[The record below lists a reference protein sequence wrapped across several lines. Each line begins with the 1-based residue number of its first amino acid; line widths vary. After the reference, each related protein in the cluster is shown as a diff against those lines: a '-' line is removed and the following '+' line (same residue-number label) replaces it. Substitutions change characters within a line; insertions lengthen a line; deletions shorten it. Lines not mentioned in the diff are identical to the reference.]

1 MTMPDSASA
10 SRTHL
15 PGTSPGERL
24 STIGTILWLT
34 GWSMPNA
41 VFGKL
46 QALLP
51 DYHHV
56 SLDYSK
62 AGSLEEMLALTET
75 AARNSREFA
84 AASSSSTGF
93 HGPLLIGG
101 WSLGG
106 LLALRLAA
114 RGLADGLVLLAATA
128 RFIRPKEQLN
138 RGWPDGYVRQMIAVI
153 HKDRQAVEEN
163 FRQNLF
169 TDAEKHAGLGAKL
182 PPIGS
187 WSTPALITGLQVLRS
202 EECLSQLPNIKC
214 PVILIHGTED
224 KICPYS
230 AAEEMLAQ
238 LPHVELITIGGCGH
252 MPFLGREEGIAKE
265 IRRWWNEYQDKR
277 DSTSI

>member
-1 MTMPDSASA
+1 MMASDSASA
-10 SRTHL
+10 SRSPL
-15 PGTSPGERL
+15 PGTSPRERL
-24 STIGTILWLT
+24 ATIGTVLWLT
-34 GWSMPNA
+34 GWSMPVT
-41 VFGKL
+41 VFGKI

-62 AGSLEEMLALTET
+62 AGSLDEMLALTES
-75 AARNSREFA
+75 AARNSRESA
-84 AASSSSTGF
+84 AVSSSSSEY

-128 RFIRPKEQLN
+128 RFIRPKEQQE
-138 RGWPDGYVRQMIAVI
+138 RGWADGYVRQMIAAI

-169 TDAEKHAGLGAKL
+169 TDAEKNAGLLSKL
-182 PPIGS
+182 PPTGS
-187 WSTPALITGLQVLRS
+187 WTTPALITGLQVLRS
-202 EECLSQLPNIKC
+202 EDCLSQLPNINC

-224 KICPYS
+224 KICPYG
-230 AAEEMLAQ
+230 AAEEMGAQ
-238 LPHVELITIGGCGH
+238 LPHVELITIAGCGH
-252 MPFLGREEGIAKE
+252 VPFLGREEAIAEE
-265 IRRWWNEYQDKR
+265 IRRWWNEYEDKR